1 MRCPKCGSRDDK
13 VIDSRQSRDSS
24 SIRRR
29 RECLKCK
36 YRFTT
41 YEEIERSDLRVV
53 KRDRTHEPFDR
64 RKLATSIAKAFEK
77 RSASLL
83 TLEEMVDEIVHELE
97 TSGRE
102 VPSSAIGAKV
112 LEKLRRIDEVA
123 YLRYASVHQRFED
136 VDQFVDAIHTL
147 GRRIKPNALQRELF
161 PPAPPPI
168 SISLFEIAEQ
178 AGTGYELAFFDLLER
193 RINALIQTGMDNL
206 QLCSLQ
212 PCVKHLRGVKV
223 WTRACDA
230 LREEIVCFVR
240 EKIASITGVKCLD
253 CSVR

>member
-64 RKLATSIAKAFEK
+64 RKLARSIAKAFEK
-77 RSASLL
+77 RSTSLL

-102 VPSSAIGAKV
+102 VPSSAIIGAKV
-112 LEKLRRIDEVA
+112 LEKLRGIDEVA
-123 YLRYASVHQRFED
+123 YLRYASVHQRFRGCRSICGCHSYPR
-136 VDQFVDAIHTL
+136 ASNKT
-147 GRRIKPNALQRELF
+147 KCT
-161 PPAPPPI
+161 PAGII
-168 SISLFEIAEQ
+168 SA
-178 AGTGYELAFFDLLER
+178 
-193 RINALIQTGMDNL
+193 
-206 QLCSLQ
+206 
-212 PCVKHLRGVKV
+212 
-223 WTRACDA
+223 
-230 LREEIVCFVR
+230 
-240 EKIASITGVKCLD
+240 
-253 CSVR
+253 

>member
-64 RKLATSIAKAFEK
+64 RKLAASIAKAFEK
-77 RSASLL
+77 RSTSLL

-97 TSGRE
+97 TGGRE
-102 VPSSAIGAKV
+102 VPSSVIGDKV
-112 LEKLRRIDEVA
+112 LERLRSLDEVA
-123 YLRYASVHQRFED
+123 YLRYVSVHQRFQD
-136 VDQFVDAIHTL
+136 VDQFVDAIHIL
-147 GRRIKPNALQRELF
+147 GRRIRPNLLQRELF
-161 PPAPPPI
+161 PPEATPGAPSSAPG
-168 SISLFEIAEQ
+168 ARNV
-178 AGTGYELAFFDLLER
+178 T
-193 RINALIQTGMDNL
+193 INKNHGR
-206 QLCSLQ
+206 
-212 PCVKHLRGVKV
+212 V
-223 WTRACDA
+223 
-230 LREEIVCFVR
+230 
-240 EKIASITGVKCLD
+240 
-253 CSVR
+253 